1 MTDTGI
7 APMRDRVVMGID
19 PGASGACAFY
29 WPEAPGLVVIED
41 MPVVN
46 GQVSGAMLADM
57 IRRYQP
63 TEAMVELV
71 GSMPKQGVSSTFKFG
86 FSTGIIHGTLGA
98 LNVPFSLVT
107 PAKWKRQMGLSS
119 DKEAARAMALRTFPA
134 IAPRFYRKADHNRA
148 EAALLAYYAAHLY
161 RQQEAA

>member
-1 MTDTGI
+1 
-7 APMRDRVVMGID
+7 MRDRIVLGID

-46 GQVSGAMLADM
+46 GQVSGALLADM
-57 IRRYQP
+57 IRRYEP
-63 TEAMVELV
+63 SEAMVELTASRP
-71 GSMPKQGVSSTFKFG
+71 GQGVSSTFKFG

-98 LNVPFSLVT
+98 LNIPFSVVT
-107 PAKWKRQMGLSS
+107 PAKWKRHMGLTS
-119 DKEAARAMALRTFPA
+119 DKEAARAMAVRTFPA
-134 IAPRFYRKADHNRA
+134 IAPRFYRVKDHNRA
-148 EAALLAYYAAHLY
+148 EACLLAYYAAHLH

>member
-1 MTDTGI
+1 
-7 APMRDRVVMGID
+7 MRDRIVMGVD

-41 MPVVN
+41 MPVVS
-46 GQVSGAMLADM
+46 GQVSGALLADI
-57 IRRYQP
+57 IRRYEP
-63 TEAMVELV
+63 TEAMVELAASRP
-71 GSMPKQGVSSTFKFG
+71 GQGVSSTFKFG

-107 PAKWKRQMGLSS
+107 PGKWKRHMGLSS
-119 DKEAARAMALRTFPA
+119 EKEAARAMAIRTFPQISA
-134 IAPRFYRKADHNRA
+134 GLKRVKDHGRA
-148 EAALLAYYAAHLY
+148 EACLLAYYAAHLY